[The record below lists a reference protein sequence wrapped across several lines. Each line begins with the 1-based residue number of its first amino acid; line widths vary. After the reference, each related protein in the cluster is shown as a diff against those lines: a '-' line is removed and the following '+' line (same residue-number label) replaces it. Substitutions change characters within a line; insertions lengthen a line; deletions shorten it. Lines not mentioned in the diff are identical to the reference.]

1 MMGGMHSRSS
11 AESDAPPV
19 TSRWS
24 ADVGDSLAEYSKTSD
39 AVQLSVASSDSGEPP
54 RVPLPRVASAPD
66 GAATSGAPSSP
77 VDARIAALAA
87 RQRGVVHRDQLLA
100 VGLHRS
106 SLARRV
112 RAGRLHPVLPRVFAV
127 GHVALPVGG
136 REAAALLWRGP
147 WSALSHESAAWVLGL
162 APIPALVHV
171 SGAVGGSASRSDVVA
186 HRVAVL
192 AADDVHVRNGLRV
205 TRPAR
210 TLLDLAATAEPRQLD
225 RLVAEARLRR
235 LVDERELREVVSRH
249 PRRRGGARLL
259 ALLDAEREPA
269 MTRSDAERRFR
280 DLMRRSGM
288 PMPLASARVAGFE
301 VDALWADERV
311 IVEVDGFAFHRSR
324 QAFERDRRKAGV
336 LEASG
341 FRVLR
346 VSWRQI
352 VEAPET
358 VVASVATALARGR

>member
-1 MMGGMHSRSS
+1 MRCSLRLLPLTRSDGPAS
-11 AESDAPPV
+11 LGHRRTNRPRARHRVRRSTRESP
-19 TSRWS
+19 RWRH
-24 ADVGDSLAEYSKTSD
+24 DSG
-39 AVQLSVASSDSGEPP
+39 ASST
-54 RVPLPRVASAPD
+54 
-66 GAATSGAPSSP
+66 ATSCWPA
-77 VDARIAALAA
+77 
-87 RQRGVVHRDQLLA
+87 
-100 VGLHRS
+100 GLHRS

-112 RAGRLHPVLPRVFAV
+112 RAGRLHPVLPQVFAV
-127 GHVALPVGG
+127 GHTALPIGG

-162 APIPALVHV
+162 VPAPELVHV
-171 SGAVGGSASRSDVVA
+171 SGTVGRTASRNDVVV
-186 HRVAVL
+186 HRVASL
-192 AADDVHVRNGLRV
+192 SADDVRVSNGLRV

-210 TLLDLAATAEPRQLD
+210 TLLDLAATTEPRQLD

-235 LVDERELREVVSRH
+235 LVDEHALRKVVSRH

-269 MTRSDAERRFR
+269 MTRSEAERRFR

-288 PMPLASARVAGFE
+288 PMPLANARVAGFE

-324 QAFERDRRKAGV
+324 QAFERDRLKAGA
-336 LEASG
+336 LEARG

-358 VVASVATALARGR
+358 VVASVATALAHGR